1 MADKV
6 FKDTE
11 FEFDDSSL
19 DSELDNI
26 NLDDFDLDDD
36 EFGELDDIEGL
47 DDFDFEDD
55 SNEDTSDNSNSENV
69 INIDDINSGDIDIG
83 ISEYEL
89 EQEVLRELEES
100 NSLDADLDGTIL
112 KNDSLM
118 EDIPD
123 VKEDNQTGFI
133 SDTGDIVVMD
143 PNEKGDNFKLMY
155 IDIENI
161 AIVPRIRKNKNVE
174 DLVRSI
180 RSTGLLKPIIVS
192 PTQTDGIYVLIDGFR
207 RIVACAKA
215 GIRKMPCIVNT
226 RVNTPEI
233 PILEALYNHSKDYSV
248 QEIVDYIDY
257 LEKQKGIMSASMIE
271 YLLQMNSGDYT
282 KLKDLLND
290 DDEDILSKLF
300 DGTYTIEQ
308 AFKKLEQRRKKE
320 SAEEKDMKKAA
331 KVYEDEEESGVEN
344 IAGSG
349 EEADETA
356 LTDEELSQLAIN
368 AADLD
373 EGLEDASLSEMV
385 EEGKNTPGFEAHKQ
399 KTGEREYIDPVIRKT
414 VMARDNFTCAC
425 CKRGGE
431 SFVDALDYH
440 HILPVF
446 LGGADTPENGVTLCL
461 TDHRLVHLYSMGDLH
476 LPTEKSEEEL
486 EEMTEE
492 ERVLYKDEQ
501 MRFKRI
507 VKLGQVIRD
516 GMALKG
522 IKREQYKKDHPIGN
536 IGRNKPGKIQEE
548 A

>member
-1 MADKV
+1 MADKI
-6 FKDTE
+6 FNDAE

-19 DSELDNI
+19 DDELDSI
-26 NLDDFDLDDD
+26 DLDDFELSDDDLDDVD
-36 EFGELDDIEGL
+36 GLEEF
-47 DDFDFEDD
+47 DFDSEDD
-55 SNEDTSDNSNSENV
+55 DKNKEDKIID
-69 INIDDINSGDIDIG
+69 IDDINSGDIDMG
-83 ISEYEL
+83 ITEYEI
-89 EQEVLRELEES
+89 EQEILKEMQDSE
-100 NSLDADLDGTIL
+100 SLDADLDGAIL
-112 KNDSLM
+112 KNDLLM
-118 EDIPD
+118 KDTQSRDERE
-123 VKEDNQTGFI
+123 KTSFI

-143 PNEKGDNFKLMY
+143 PNEKGDNFRLMY

-290 DDEDILSKLF
+290 DDEDIISKLF

-320 SAEEKDMKKAA
+320 SAEEKDIRKAA
-331 KVYEDEEESGVEN
+331 KVYEDEGESGVEN

-356 LTDEELSQLAIN
+356 LTDEELSKLAIN
-368 AADLD
+368 ASDID
-373 EGLEDASLSEMV
+373 DGLEDASLSEMV

-399 KTGEREYIDPVIRKT
+399 KVGDREHIDPVIRKT

-476 LPTEKSEEEL
+476 LPAEKSDEEL
-486 EEMTEE
+486 AALTED
-492 ERVLYKDEQ
+492 ERVLHKDEL

-522 IKREQYKKDHPIGN
+522 IKREQYKKEHPIGSV
-536 IGRNKPGKIQEE
+536 GRNKPGKIQETT
-548 A
+548 

>member
-1 MADKV
+1 MADEI
-6 FKDTE
+6 FKDVD
-11 FEFDDSSL
+11 FEFDD
-19 DSELDNI
+19 DELTN
-26 NLDDFDLDDD
+26 
-36 EFGELDDIEGL
+36 ELDDLDLEDLGL
-47 DDFDFEDD
+47 DDEDLEGLEDFDFDDELADVEDG
-55 SNEDTSDNSNSENV
+55 DNSIDGA
-69 INIDDINSGDIDIG
+69 INIDDINSGDIDID
-83 ISEYEL
+83 IDEEEL
-89 EQEVLRELEES
+89 EREVLKELQAEES
-100 NSLDADLDGTIL
+100 LKADLDGTIIE
-112 KNDSLM
+112 NDSLM
-118 EDIPD
+118 EDVPD
-123 VKEDNQTGFI
+123 DEDTINSSFI

-143 PNEKGDNFKLMY
+143 PNEKGDNFKLLY

-192 PTQTDGIYVLIDGFR
+192 PTQTEGIYVLIDGFR
-207 RIVACAKA
+207 RILACAKS

-233 PILEALYNHSKDYSV
+233 PILEALYNHSKEYSV
-248 QEIVDYIDY
+248 MEVIDYIDY
-257 LEKQKGIMSASMIE
+257 LERQKGIMSASMIE

-290 DDEDILSKLF
+290 DDEDILSKLY
-300 DGTYTIEQ
+300 DGTFTIEQ

-320 SAEEKDMKKAA
+320 SAEEKDNKKAA

-356 LTDEELSQLAIN
+356 LTDEELSKLAIN